1 MVKKLFVA
9 ALLAVAAAVAAA
21 PACAAGFW
29 LGAKGD
35 QPAVS
40 GYDVVSYF
48 AGTPAAGST
57 EFTVMHNG
65 AGFRFASAANRDVF
79 RASPDRYAPQ
89 FGGHIGAAHFLG
101 RSRYRAPKRLL
112 KPKLHQRFLRLQ
124 AYHFG
129 TYLTPRELY
138 IFQRDREVFQPMEV
152 RAVRGQRHRVL
163 MCALSL

>member
-65 AGFRFASAANRDVF
+65 AGFRFASAANRDAF

-89 FGGHIGAAHFLG
+89 FGGHCAWAASQGRLAGPDPTIWHIVGGKLYLNCSKDADAKWLADVAGNIAKADAVWEAHEYGAE
-101 RSRYRAPKRLL
+101 P
-112 KPKLHQRFLRLQ
+112 
-124 AYHFG
+124 
-129 TYLTPRELY
+129 
-138 IFQRDREVFQPMEV
+138 
-152 RAVRGQRHRVL
+152 
-163 MCALSL
+163 

>member
-65 AGFRFASAANRDVF
+65 AGFRFASAANRDAF

-89 FGGHIGAAHFLG
+89 FGGHCAWAASQGRLAGPDPTIWHIVGGKLYLNCSKDADAKWLADVAGNIAKADAFWEAHEYGAE
-101 RSRYRAPKRLL
+101 P
-112 KPKLHQRFLRLQ
+112 
-124 AYHFG
+124 
-129 TYLTPRELY
+129 
-138 IFQRDREVFQPMEV
+138 
-152 RAVRGQRHRVL
+152 
-163 MCALSL
+163 